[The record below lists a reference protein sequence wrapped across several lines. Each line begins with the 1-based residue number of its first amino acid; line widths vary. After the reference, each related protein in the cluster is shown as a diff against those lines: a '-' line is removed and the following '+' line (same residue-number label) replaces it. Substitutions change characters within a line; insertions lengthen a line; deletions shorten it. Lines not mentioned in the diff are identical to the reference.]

1 MLALKVLA
9 YFIVGVCILF
19 FLLGLKSQKGKAKGL
34 HEGELAKLPASP
46 NCVSSEAD
54 TQPERAVEPLKA
66 GLSTAKAAVVDTGGI
81 VTSEAGDYI
90 SATYMSK
97 LFKFV
102 DDVEL
107 RDAGNGHVH
116 IRSAS
121 RVGYSDRGIN
131 RKRVENIRAA
141 LKKQIA

>member
-1 MLALKVLA
+1 MFAIKALA
-9 YFIVGVCILF
+9 YLVVGVCVLF

-34 HEGELAKLPASP
+34 VDGKLSPAGSSP
-46 NCVSSEAD
+46 NCALSED
-54 TQPERAVEPLKA
+54 GTQPERAAAPLNA
-66 GLSTAKAAVVDTGGI
+66 TLAQAKAAVVSTGGTI
-81 VTSEAGDYI
+81 TSETAEYI

-107 RDAGNGHVH
+107 RDAGEGVIH

-121 RVGYSDRGIN
+121 RVGYSDRGMN
-131 RKRVENIRAA
+131 RKRVERIRAA
-141 LKKQIA
+141 L